1 MSGWVCVSLGSTQQE
16 QCFKTTFWPQGNSKQ
31 MIPLKA
37 QHYEYASSVDSTIEK
52 VKPLKTLFM
61 ANDCL
66 FQDGD
71 ASFILFG
78 LKV

>member
-1 MSGWVCVSLGSTQQE
+1 
-16 QCFKTTFWPQGNSKQ
+16 
-31 MIPLKA
+31 MIPLNT
-37 QHYEYASSVDSTIEK
+37 QYYEYTSSVDSIIEK

-66 FQDGD
+66 FQDDD
-71 ASFILFG
+71 ASFILYG